1 MHRGC
6 LRPDP
11 RVSAS
16 LRRAGLSG
24 SEPLSPCAGRLGRLR
39 LLLLEAA
46 DQVGH
51 VGHLLLEVALVLLE
65 RLQPL
70 LAVRE
75 AAAPVAAAASSVSMF
90 TCHAF
95 TPSPD
100 SWRSRNAEISS
111 CVRPSASA
119 QVASSSA
126 PAGVR
131 LYVRLAGPGR
141 SALHSE
147 VTRPSSSSPRRKR

>member
-1 MHRGC
+1 MDRGC

-39 LLLLEAA
+39 LLLPQTA

-51 VGHLLLEVALVLLE
+51 VGDLLLEVLLVLLE

-75 AAAPVAAAASSVSMF
+75 AAAPVAAAAAVVSVSLS
-90 TCHAF
+90 HAF
-95 TPSPD
+95 TPSPA

-119 QVASSSA
+119 QLASSSA
-126 PAGVR
+126 PAGVS
-131 LYVRLAGPGR
+131 V
-141 SALHSE
+141 
-147 VTRPSSSSPRRKR
+147 